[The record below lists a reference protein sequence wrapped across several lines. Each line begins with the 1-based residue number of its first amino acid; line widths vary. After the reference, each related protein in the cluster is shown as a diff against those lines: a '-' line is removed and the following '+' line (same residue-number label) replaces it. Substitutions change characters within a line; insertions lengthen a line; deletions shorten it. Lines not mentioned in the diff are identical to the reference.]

1 MSSELLLSS
10 SLIKLQRKKFKTPLT
25 FPSKLNLN
33 QVKVEQKE
41 TDLLSYLNDVPLCSS
56 HSTKGSECSDHCL
69 SPNEE
74 KFELPCKGVLI
85 IDALKRSND
94 IYIITN
100 LSDGNFIS

>member
-41 TDLLSYLNDVPLCSS
+41 TDLLSYLNDASLLF
-56 HSTKGSECSDHCL
+56 T
-69 SPNEE
+69 
-74 KFELPCKGVLI
+74 
-85 IDALKRSND
+85 
-94 IYIITN
+94 
-100 LSDGNFIS
+100 

>member
-10 SLIKLQRKKFKTPLT
+10 SLIKLQRKKLKTPLT

-56 HSTKGSECSDHCL
+56 HSTKGSECSDNCL

-74 KFELPCKGVLI
+74 NFELPCKGVLI
-85 IDALKRSND
+85 IDALKRSNG
-94 IYIITN
+94 Y
-100 LSDGNFIS
+100 LHYH